1 MSLNKF
7 TNLQIGKDIGLK
19 IGAYEIEC
27 ENIIVTNNITL
38 PDNLTVDTLN
48 TTNLNVKT
56 VDMQTLNY
64 RTPDV
69 GSIGEV
75 LKTDGTGNVFWGT
88 SAPVGSGIVYSGT
101 LPIPVGQHVKISS
114 DGTTVFQS
122 AVNETISNLNIG
134 GLNLTNA
141 NDISANDIGC
151 QSIST
156 SIGNLNFNTSGNIQ
170 INGNKSVLTDKT
182 VFSNNQEFVSK
193 KYVDDNAPAGATG
206 PQGIQGATGAQGIQ
220 GATGA
225 IGPTGPS
232 NLNSATLQS
241 TYDNSLPIAR
251 CNLTYGTE
259 IIYSND
265 DGDDILTM
273 VSNLNNS
280 YLHAYRLDTNSLNT
294 SQITADNFIK
304 NGGTNQQY
312 LMADGSSLQYS
323 ANSGNSNF
331 YLYNN
336 ISGLMT
342 PPPNNGQVGYNNTL
356 QTATTL
362 LYISHRTRDSI
373 DIDVFLAQ
381 ISQIQDIYL
390 QDQDN
395 SLNFI
400 KYNITA
406 QPTIITNSYISIPVS
421 YTIGNGGG
429 TGITIG
435 GFGNGANILVSF
447 FTNSIEVDTR
457 LSTLETKTQNQTA
470 VTGTTTFSGTGG
482 VVASK
487 FDSQGSSVSF
497 VKGNGSLDTTQYL
510 PLTGG
515 SLTGQVVT
523 NQTPSLAT
531 QIVPKSYVDSTVGN
545 YLPLTGG
552 TLTGTL
558 TGTSFVKTGGT
569 SNQYLMAN
577 GSSKVYSSN
586 SLDSNYYLYKYGAT
600 VTTPAAGY
608 ISFNNNTIS
617 LSTTIYINYLTSDA
631 ISINTLFNQLTTLSG
646 IYIQEV
652 DNPSNFVKYDINS
665 IFLVQNTRI
674 TLSVT
679 SSSSG
684 GTFQTALGVIIN
696 TDLLLQ
702 FQTNETLIN
711 TRITSTQTTANNALP
726 KTGGIMTG
734 AIVTSTG
741 SPALQINGS
750 LEGNLYPLTDNLYN
764 VGITTFSYANSEINN
779 MNTKNLSLW
788 NTARTFKTQLTSSN
802 TADATYVMPTTQATT
817 SSLLLNNGT
826 GTLSWSDTA
835 NYITLLQTQIQGQ
848 YLISF
853 SGITLQTSNG
863 FYPISGFAAIGAANT
878 AVAVATTSTLT
889 KILKLRLNTTAVA
902 DGQRSGYIGTATH
915 PVLYGGAGWN
925 YNFTF
930 GIGDTNTTASTSVC
944 QMLCGFTTSLTA
956 PLFSSTLGPNLTPN
970 IFGVGC
976 DVNDSILSFYM
987 RGTTSGQKI
996 ATTFSSLTPSNY
1008 WLNLNVYNPV
1018 NSNNI
1023 ILTLTD
1029 KISGLTASTT
1039 FTFSAGS
1046 PTASVL
1052 NSAQIYPILCRGMG
1066 VVGGTTN
1073 SAQCLMSRFLLTIL

>member
-1 MSLNKF
+1 MP
-7 TNLQIGKDIGLK
+7 TPRCDI
-19 IGAYEIEC
+19 
-27 ENIIVTNNITL
+27 
-38 PDNLTVDTLN
+38 
-48 TTNLNVKT
+48 
-56 VDMQTLNY
+56 
-64 RTPDV
+64 
-69 GSIGEV
+69 
-75 LKTDGTGNVFWGT
+75 
-88 SAPVGSGIVYSGT
+88 
-101 LPIPVGQHVKISS
+101 
-114 DGTTVFQS
+114 
-122 AVNETISNLNIG
+122 
-134 GLNLTNA
+134 
-141 NDISANDIGC
+141 
-151 QSIST
+151 
-156 SIGNLNFNTSGNIQ
+156 
-170 INGNKSVLTDKT
+170 
-182 VFSNNQEFVSK
+182 
-193 KYVDDNAPAGATG
+193 
-206 PQGIQGATGAQGIQ
+206 
-220 GATGA
+220 
-225 IGPTGPS
+225 
-232 NLNSATLQS
+232 
-241 TYDNSLPIAR
+241 
-251 CNLTYGTE
+251 TYGTE
-259 IIYSND
+259 IKYSND
-265 DGDDILTM
+265 DGDNILTM
-273 VSNLNNS
+273 VSNVGNS
-280 YLHAYRLDTNSLNT
+280 YLTADRLDTLSLNT

-304 NGGTNQQY
+304 NGGSDQEY
-312 LMADGSSLQYS
+312 LMADGSTLQFS
-323 ANSGNSNF
+323 GNSGNSNF

-336 ISGLMT
+336 ASGVMI
-342 PPPNNGQVGYNNTL
+342 PPPNNGQIGYNNTL
-356 QTATTL
+356 QTATTQ

-373 DIDVFLAQ
+373 DIDVFLEQ
-381 ISQIQDIYL
+381 LSVIQDVYI
-390 QDQDN
+390 QDQVN
-395 SLNFI
+395 SNNFI
-400 KYNITA
+400 RYNITG
-406 QPTIITNSYISIPVS
+406 QPSGTPNSYYTIPVS
-421 YTIGNGGG
+421 YTVGNGGG
-429 TGITIG
+429 TGISVG
-435 GFGNGANILVSF
+435 GFGNGNNLLISF
-447 FTNSIEVDTR
+447 FTNSIEVDLR
-457 LSTLETKTQNQTA
+457 LTTLEDKTLYQS
-470 VTGTTTFSGTGG
+470 VVGTSTNFSGAG

-487 FDSQGSSVSF
+487 FDSMGSSVSF
-497 VKGNGSLDTTQYL
+497 VKGNGSLDNT
-510 PLTGG
+510 
-515 SLTGQVVT
+515 S
-523 NQTPSLAT
+523 
-531 QIVPKSYVDSTVGN
+531 

-711 TRITSTQTTANNALP
+711 TRITSATTTADNALPKAGGTMTGAIDLGTNNITGTTGLIQGFNIPALDTRITTAQTTADNALP
-726 KTGGIMTG
+726 KTGGTMTG
-734 AIVTSTG
+734 LLVTSTG

-750 LEGNLYPLTDNLYN
+750 LEGNLYPLTNNLYN
-764 VGITTFSYANSEINN
+764 VGINTFSYANSEINN

-970 IFGVGC
+970 SFGVGC

-996 ATTFSSLTPSNY
+996 PTTFSSLTPSSY

-1029 KISGLTASTT
+1029 KISGLTATQT
-1039 FTFSAGS
+1039 FNFSSGS
-1046 PTASVL
+1046 PTSSVL
-1052 NSAQIYPILCRGMG
+1052 NTSQIYPILCRGMA
-1066 VVGGTTN
+1066 VSGGITG
-1073 SAQCLMSRFLLTIL
+1073 SAQCLMSRFMLTIL